1 MNFIMIGLAAILYIR
16 YFQICAAQRN
26 AVKSMLI
33 NSLAGVVL
41 LILLS
46 FITNLI
52 GSGISIS
59 YPTVTLASVLGLPGI
74 ILLILLSFVI

>member
-1 MNFIMIGLAAILYIR
+1 MNYIMIGLAVILYIR
-16 YFQICAAQRN
+16 YFQICSAQRK

-46 FITNLI
+46 FITNLM
-52 GSGISIS
+52 GSGISITYS
-59 YPTVTLASVLGLPGI
+59 TVTLASVLGLPGVI
-74 ILLILLSFVI
+74 MLTLLTFVI